1 MISMRELTKLLFYS
15 INHITF
21 FKKYFINLK
30 RRTCMSTK
38 KCVCCG
44 EDVAIGKNTIG
55 DEDNHFWHVSCI
67 IKKPVNLET
76 FQETDLSKLIPAN
89 VDKLNQSYITSKSF
103 LTFFFRKVAILAKN
117 LDIVFDEKMAQAL
130 GVNIEE
136 NSSKKLLLN
145 QATMCFIT
153 MCQRLEYDPIKLLEI
168 LCSTNYIKQCLNIN
182 YSAQYNGI
190 KLNIEEKYNLS
201 NFMQSHNR
209 DLRAGYI
216 YSLQ

>member
-1 MISMRELTKLLFYS
+1 
-15 INHITF
+15 
-21 FKKYFINLK
+21 
-30 RRTCMSTK
+30 MSTK

-55 DEDNHFWHVSCI
+55 DENNHFWHVSCI
-67 IKKPVNLET
+67 IKKPVNLEI

-89 VDKLNQSYITSKSF
+89 VDKLNQSYITRKSF

-117 LDIVFDEKMAQAL
+117 LDIVFDEKISKSL

-136 NSSKKLLLN
+136 NCSKKLLLN
-145 QATMCFIT
+145 QATLCSIT
-153 MCQRLEYDPIKLLEI
+153 MCQRLEYDPIKLLET
-168 LCSTNYIKQCLNIN
+168 LCNTNNIKQCLNIN

-190 KLNIEEKYNLS
+190 KLNFEKKYNLR
-201 NFMQSHNR
+201 NFMEYHYR

-216 YSLQ
+216 YFSQ